1 MQQIGRYQVEGELG
15 RGAMGVVYRAY
26 DPAIG
31 RRVAVKTIRLDQL
44 ADEAGRERLQE
55 RLLRE
60 AQSAGILSHPN
71 IVTIYDIFQEAG
83 NAYIFME
90 FVDGKTLESLES
102 GLPVNELLHLL
113 EQTAEGLDYAH
124 SKGIIHRDIKPGN
137 IMIAAGQAKITDFG
151 IARFRHKDST
161 QAGSLMGTPS
171 YMSPE
176 QVSGAETV
184 GASDQYSLAVI
195 AYQFLSGR
203 KPFESPSL
211 ATLLYRITQEA
222 APEVPNLPPAA
233 NRVLLKALGK
243 HPQLR
248 YLSCLEFVLALE
260 EALGQGHAPVG
271 GRRTPVRELSG
282 DEPTI
287 AAIGGA
293 EGIASPATE
302 PKQTP
307 LPPAVALPEFRAAS
321 RPSQSSPWRAWVGV
335 SFGAALLVGALW
347 LSLGRGGGVP
357 DPSSSPDGT
366 AATAASGGD
375 ANKPS
380 PMGAPIA
387 PPVSPPPTSPQSPEV
402 ASNVPPPESAASNA
416 PPTSTAPMKAN
427 PGVAA
432 GTHAVNFNSVPD
444 GAEILIEGGEGE
456 SKLKDRCA
464 QAPCVIELPSG
475 LYRVE
480 GRLQGFS
487 AVNRSIRVPESGRVV
502 LTFEKAEGTLVVNT
516 NPPGASLRLDGR
528 ALTEKTPA
536 MLNLAAGKYTLEI
549 VKDGFPAQSKEVIIR
564 TGVVQ
569 TLSVNWN

>member
-1 MQQIGRYQVEGELG
+1 MQQIGRYQIEGELG

-44 ADEAGRERLQE
+44 ADEAGRGRLQE

-71 IVTIYDIFQEAG
+71 IVTIYDIFEEAG

-102 GLPVNELLHLL
+102 GLPVNELLHIL

-124 SKGIIHRDIKPGN
+124 SKGIVHRDIKPSN
-137 IMIAAGQAKITDFG
+137 IMISAGQAKITDFG
-151 IARFRHKDST
+151 VARFRHKDST

-176 QVSGAETV
+176 QVTGAETA

-222 APEVPNLPPAA
+222 APEAPNLSPAA

-243 HPQLR
+243 HSQLR
-248 YLSCLEFVLALE
+248 YLSCLEFVLALA
-260 EALGQGHAPVG
+260 EALGQDQAPAA

-287 AAIGGA
+287 ASTGPPQQ
-293 EGIASPATE
+293 IA
-302 PKQTP
+302 
-307 LPPAVALPEFRAAS
+307 PPSTAPIDNPVPPPVALQEFRAAS

-335 SFGAALLVGALW
+335 AFGAALFLGVLW
-347 LSLGRGGGVP
+347 LSLIWQSLWRSGGVP
-357 DPSSSPDGT
+357 DPGSAQDRT
-366 AATAASGGD
+366 ASAPPANSDNGD
-375 ANKPS
+375 NANKPS
-380 PMGAPIA
+380 PVGAPVVQPPNPGPEADA
-387 PPVSPPPTSPQSPEV
+387 PL
-402 ASNVPPPESAASNA
+402 PESTPPASTV
-416 PPTSTAPMKAN
+416 PMKSSTASS
-427 PGVAA
+427 A
-432 GTHAVNFNSVPD
+432 GTHVVNFNSVPD

-464 QAPCVIELPSG
+464 QAPCVLELPAG

-487 AVNRSIRVPESGRVV
+487 AVNRSVRVPDSGRVV
-502 LTFEKAEGTLVVNT
+502 LTFDKAEGTLVVNT

-536 MLNLAAGKYTLEI
+536 LLNLPAGKYTLEI